1 MNNPFEFF
9 GLDTDATQNALD
21 VRYHDLRKEL
31 MEKRFLPGAEGEE
44 AAKKLGQIDRFYEE
58 ATDLIKHRDFS
69 FEAEEDQ
76 YLAVENLIKAGDLSG
91 AQRKLDE
98 IATRSGEWH
107 YLQSIIYYKQ
117 NWFLESKKQ
126 LEFAMQMEPGNEKF
140 RSSYDKLTKIMASKT
155 VRPEDLRSKEDST
168 QGRQVQTGVPTCTGN
183 CCCDMCLANSLCN
196 CMSSC
201 MHC

>member
-31 MEKRFLPGAEGEE
+31 MEKRFLPGAEGED

-76 YLAVENLIKAGDLSG
+76 FLAVENLIKAGDLSG

-155 VRPEDLRSKEDST
+155 VRPEDLRSKEDLRGAPFCS
-168 QGRQVQTGVPTCTGN
+168 P
-183 CCCDMCLANSLCN
+183 
-196 CMSSC
+196 
-201 MHC
+201 